1 MASDILG
8 GIRDQKAKQFLEGHR
23 RRKKVR
29 TGAFPDWGEPET
41 IKIFSQKK
49 KKKSLSVKIKWSEKR
64 INLDKNVRLLLSGGN
79 IDHLAQEAV
88 ML

>member
-8 GIRDQKAKQFLEGHR
+8 GIRDQKVKQFLEGHR

-49 KKKSLSVKIKWSEKR
+49 KEKIIERQNQMERKT
-64 INLDKNVRLLLSGGN
+64 N
-79 IDHLAQEAV
+79 QP
-88 ML
+88 